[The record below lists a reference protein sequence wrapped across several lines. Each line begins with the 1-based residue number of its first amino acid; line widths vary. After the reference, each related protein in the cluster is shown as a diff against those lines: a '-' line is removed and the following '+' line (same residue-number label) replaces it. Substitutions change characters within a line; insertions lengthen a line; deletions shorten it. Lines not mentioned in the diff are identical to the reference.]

1 MCSKRISRARRFELD
16 DYSHRKLSAGGV
28 WGGVPPR
35 FLAPQGKF
43 FLIWAIFLCI
53 SPYEQKKIFYR
64 AGRAQEAV
72 VLDQVWIKVVGSDD
86 ELVAQDWVP
95 DDVCSRSIPGFSIFQ
110 G

>member
-1 MCSKRISRARRFELD
+1 LD
-16 DYSHRKLSAGGV
+16 EYSHRKLSAGGV

-35 FLAPQGKF
+35 FLAPQGKI

-95 DDVCSRSIPGFSIFQ
+95 DNIFSPSILGFSIYQ